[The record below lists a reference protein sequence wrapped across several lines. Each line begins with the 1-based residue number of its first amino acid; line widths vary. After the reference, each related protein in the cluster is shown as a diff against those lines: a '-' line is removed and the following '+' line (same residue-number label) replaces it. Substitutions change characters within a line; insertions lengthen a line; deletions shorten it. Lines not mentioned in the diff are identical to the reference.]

1 MSLNG
6 GCEQTC
12 TNTTGSFQCSCL
24 VGFSLS
30 SDGFTCDDVDECTN
44 ANGGCDQ
51 NCTNS
56 IGSFLC
62 SCETGYSLN
71 ADGFSC
77 DDINECTTENGGCE
91 QMCNNTIGSFQC
103 SCHIGYVL
111 NIDGLTCED
120 IDECNTTN
128 GGCAQICNN
137 TIGSFECLCRTGYI
151 LNINGLTCDD
161 IDECDTAN
169 GDCGQFCNNTLGGY
183 NCYCA
188 SGYSLAVDQ
197 FACDGFDPAS
207 NLSCSF
213 TTTTSISLTWTKP
226 VADIRGYS
234 VTYIPT
240 SGIYQPSLMTSFQ
253 SRNDT
258 SAVISSLYSGV
269 QYSFTVLAFG
279 MWNDSAN
286 ASVTCITELPPPTNF
301 SVSRVGAK
309 SVTVRWL
316 LPARALVVGYKVWVT
331 DKETTVVTSIQYV
344 PTSAVSATFTS
355 LIPATEYLVAGTCV
369 NSHIAGPQAN
379 VIAVTDTDGP
389 RDLIIEDVKPSS
401 LFLSWVLPV
410 AKLTGYE
417 LTYGSVQQHKERR
430 STGSLTLPGN
440 TDRYLLQGLVP
451 STQYMVS
458 LTAISLVGRSEKV
471 SLTGTTAT
479 DPPTE
484 LTVRDAS
491 STWMCVMWTPPVAAV
506 VAYDLKVIDAI
517 SQEEIH
523 FSIPYTIMEFNI
535 TGLFPKTK
543 YVVRIA
549 AVSMYGRS
557 VEDGSFGSTVAMSV
571 DNTDTD
577 ALSSKA
583 TTMAPADNTIKVTA
597 FWLKNV
603 ATTPQT
609 SESTPELDPFMP
621 GLLETTTS
629 ITTDFKPITV
639 APTSPSASVQHS
651 DGGEQQSAELKLTP
665 LEQILRLKDRIDQHA
680 NEETLIENLIDIITT
695 VSTLVETVDS
705 TPPSSDFVLI
715 WEEAI
720 DLLSKSS
727 ELIRATQ
734 GSTKTTMEKI
744 NDAIATTVSSL
755 VQMTPTQN
763 YTTVDDSVDLFEMDV
778 IDVHSVDVSPKQQLK
793 NIRDQQLTSQLQRR
807 GAALSLMDS
816 IDRAANSLLDILP
829 HMEDYAT
836 TFHKDE
842 IAVVIARS
850 TKNSNVTL
858 QAGQVTVSASTTNC
872 SSDDSADVKM
882 VVMKRN
888 LFSWDASTS
897 KENVITPVSKFSMR
911 SQRCSLQLIVT
922 IPLTWETV
930 VGRQYTAG
938 NAFDEYGS
946 NLDDAATGRNNR
958 TMDLHAFD
966 VHSSTLPVVMRLYWW
981 DRAATFRMFF
991 RYDTTPTQE
1000 LYDDMII
1007 VNDWENV
1014 ALHRGTNILA
1024 TFTPNIQRK
1033 QGRLYV
1039 GIQKSE
1045 PRVLLQT
1052 AHRPEDYV
1060 LQASTLGCVN
1070 WNHATEKWQDT
1081 NCAVQVDLSDSFIRC
1096 NCSFRSAKAAIAG
1109 SLHLIPNFID
1119 FDNVFGK
1126 PDSLHEN
1133 GVVFYTVIS
1142 EWALYLL
1149 MIIIFNVD
1157 FQRLREKTRGRNLR
1171 RRKQLPQL
1179 SVLLPNRMPAQYLY
1193 QITVTTG
1200 SMFGAGTSA
1209 RIGFQLFGSNST
1221 TVVKVINPGGESL
1234 VRGGTYDLIMPLKT
1248 SLGHLEL
1255 LQIWHDNTGADE
1267 ASWFLRDMIVKD
1279 LHTDQVYRFICYDW
1293 LSDVRSDGL
1302 VQRVVQV
1309 ATQEQLQCFSS
1320 LFRENTDAAFY
1331 DQHLWISP
1339 LVSPEGS
1346 RFSKAERLSCCWA
1359 VFNSIMLASAMWY
1372 NSGSRVTISNT
1383 VYDLE
1388 FVQFTL
1394 QELYVSVMTTLM
1406 VVPVALV
1413 PVQLFRLEIPAPVT
1427 VLGMRCRPKHGL
1439 FGDRLSRWSKYVAWL
1454 LVVTVSIVSSFFVTL
1469 YSLDWGRQKS
1479 EAWLKTFFLSF
1490 SLSSLV
1496 TETGQIFVI
1505 AILASLICTKRATKQ
1520 KTYDVNKAELH
1531 QRLLDHKAPQRMYP
1545 PKAASVQS
1553 MQNKSKQRRQFYHVL
1568 KDFGL
1573 LFLFVA
1579 VLFYISHHDKEPFAF
1594 HASQMLTNTLL
1605 EDFDQITTADEFW
1618 TWTEEI
1624 LLPVLYPSFW
1634 YNGWKMK
1641 YLDRQFPL
1649 YTEAF
1654 RIGPPLLTQLRE
1666 EPEESQHF
1674 QNGWVVATGNA
1685 TSACWQFNVSD
1696 IMSDNPDC
1704 ALQYTTE
1711 IPIAFSVATSIFS
1724 KLQQNQWIDEYTQHL
1739 TFQLSF
1745 YHPSLKLF
1753 SRVRMT
1759 VRQEDI
1765 GHLST
1770 SATVETHRLF
1780 QYENTSD
1787 YGMMVVHVVFVIL
1800 FLVHFIKQVVGIK
1813 REGRKHFR
1821 CLWNAFALLSIVGS
1835 STVICTFGIRYH
1847 FASAALRNIIEATGE
1862 LGIEQF
1868 VDFSSTFW
1876 WDDVF
1881 KHLLAVVVFITTLT
1895 LLRSVRFSKTIASF
1909 LALPGAMKNDLLSF
1923 TVTGII
1929 VFMAFTCSGLVV
1941 FGTHLLTYSNVLD
1954 TMLALFEMLMGRFF
1968 ADEILEANPVVG
1980 PIFFTLFMICI
1991 FIILINF
1998 LVTIIC
2004 DAIASRASVDDDYD
2018 QELVDYVW
2026 KSFKDIFGVYLSP
2039 KTGVRTDEVKR
2050 ADVGTNLRMIEESLN
2065 EISDVTRCLWANNT
2079 NGSPSS
2085 TQQRPNVPLQ
2095 GTSKQISASPQTSAA
2110 FSIQEQVQNI
2120 LEAHEDDQLKLEEAQ
2135 KLSRRRAKAMLKRK
2149 LTERRMQ
2156 KKDLKKSISEKETV
2170 LENVQMLIEQH
2181 DADEGRLEQRQSRA
2195 RRQFESTLRQKIAIR
2210 RMQKKNNAEF

>member
-1 MSLNG
+1 MFIRWIKSIILACTLLHVVSQASGCPLGYTLHDPLNACFKAYSQAKTYHQARDVCAADGGLLAMPKTSSLNNFVMNLMNELDPGAEYWLGLNDLGTEGVWLWEDGTPHASNDWGNWGAGEPNNLGGGEHCALKRRNGDWNDWPCPGTYYYKFVCQVQWRVQCPALPAPVNGAMTGANNVDGVVTFTCNVGYELDGSPSLTCQADLTWDGSVPTCPRVQCPTPPAPVNGYLSGGNFYQDVVQFTCHGGYELVGRPSLICQVDATWNGAVPTCTRIQCPILPSPINGNSNGRNFYQDVVQFWCDPGYEPMGQSSSTCQGDRTWSSNVPLCNDVDECSAAVAGCDQVCANTIGSFQCSCVGGFNLNTNGLSCDDINECMLANGGCQQNCHNIIGSYWCTCGTGYTLNVDGLTCSDVDECFAARGGCDQLCTNTVGSFLCSCGDGYSLNDDGFYCDDVNECETANGGCGQICDNLIGSFQCSCGDGYALNSDGLACDDLDECVYANGGCEQLCTNIPGSFQCSCGPGYNLSGNGFSCDDVDECMSLNG

-56 IGSFLC
+56 IGSFQC

-226 VADIRGYS
+226 AADIR
-234 VTYIPT
+234 
-240 SGIYQPSLMTSFQ
+240 GIYQPSLMTSFQ

-279 MWNDSAN
+279 LWNDSAN

-369 NSHIAGPQAN
+369 NSHIAGPQAD

-401 LFLSWVLPV
+401 LFLSWVSPV

-417 LTYGSVQQHKERR
+417 LTYGSFMVVSDNREPPVTTEDGNQAAEAPRNLRTRSVPAHTCHK
-430 STGSLTLPGN
+430 T
-440 TDRYLLQGLVP
+440 
-451 STQYMVS
+451 
-458 LTAISLVGRSEKV
+458 
-471 SLTGTTAT
+471 T

-491 STWMCVMWTPPVAAV
+491 ATWMYVMWTPPVAAV
-506 VAYDLKVIDAI
+506 VAYDLKVIDTI

-629 ITTDFKPITV
+629 ITT
-639 APTSPSASVQHS
+639 VQHS

-665 LEQILRLKDRIDQHA
+665 I
-680 NEETLIENLIDIITT
+680 EE
-695 VSTLVETVDS
+695 
-705 TPPSSDFVLI
+705 
-715 WEEAI
+715 EEAI

-734 GSTKTTMEKI
+734 GSTITTMEKI

-755 VQMTPTQN
+755 VQMTLTQN

-816 IDRAANSLLDILP
+816 IDQAANSLLDILP

-872 SSDDSADVKM
+872 SSDDSADVK
-882 VVMKRN
+882 
-888 LFSWDASTS
+888 
-897 KENVITPVSKFSMR
+897 
-911 SQRCSLQLIVT
+911 LIVT

-946 NLDDAATGRNNR
+946 NLDDAAASKKNG

-966 VHSSTLPVVMRLYWW
+966 VHSSTPSHDAFVL
-981 DRAATFRMFF
+981 
-991 RYDTTPTQE
+991 
-1000 LYDDMII
+1000 
-1007 VNDWENV
+1007 
-1014 ALHRGTNILA
+1014 
-1024 TFTPNIQRK
+1024 
-1033 QGRLYV
+1033 V
-1039 GIQKSE
+1039 GS
-1045 PRVLLQT
+1045 
-1052 AHRPEDYV
+1052 
-1060 LQASTLGCVN
+1060 
-1070 WNHATEKWQDT
+1070 
-1081 NCAVQVDLSDSFIRC
+1081 
-1096 NCSFRSAKAAIAG
+1096 
-1109 SLHLIPNFID
+1109 
-1119 FDNVFGK
+1119 
-1126 PDSLHEN
+1126 
-1133 GVVFYTVIS
+1133 
-1142 EWALYLL
+1142 
-1149 MIIIFNVD
+1149 
-1157 FQRLREKTRGRNLR
+1157 
-1171 RRKQLPQL
+1171 
-1179 SVLLPNRMPAQYLY
+1179 
-1193 QITVTTG
+1193 
-1200 SMFGAGTSA
+1200 
-1209 RIGFQLFGSNST
+1209 
-1221 TVVKVINPGGESL
+1221 
-1234 VRGGTYDLIMPLKT
+1234 
-1248 SLGHLEL
+1248 
-1255 LQIWHDNTGADE
+1255 
-1267 ASWFLRDMIVKD
+1267 
-1279 LHTDQVYRFICYDW
+1279 
-1293 LSDVRSDGL
+1293 RSDLPGVL
-1302 VQRVVQV
+1302 
-1309 ATQEQLQCFSS
+1309 S
-1320 LFRENTDAAFY
+1320 LR
-1331 DQHLWISP
+1331 HP
-1339 LVSPEGS
+1339 
-1346 RFSKAERLSCCWA
+1346 
-1359 VFNSIMLASAMWY
+1359 
-1372 NSGSRVTISNT
+1372 SNT
-1383 VYDLE
+1383 V
-1388 FVQFTL
+1388 
-1394 QELYVSVMTTLM
+1394 
-1406 VVPVALV
+1406 
-1413 PVQLFRLEIPAPVT
+1413 
-1427 VLGMRCRPKHGL
+1427 
-1439 FGDRLSRWSKYVAWL
+1439 
-1454 LVVTVSIVSSFFVTL
+1454 
-1469 YSLDWGRQKS
+1469 
-1479 EAWLKTFFLSF
+1479 
-1490 SLSSLV
+1490 
-1496 TETGQIFVI
+1496 
-1505 AILASLICTKRATKQ
+1505 
-1520 KTYDVNKAELH
+1520 
-1531 QRLLDHKAPQRMYP
+1531 
-1545 PKAASVQS
+1545 
-1553 MQNKSKQRRQFYHVL
+1553 
-1568 KDFGL
+1568 
-1573 LFLFVA
+1573 A
-1579 VLFYISHHDKEPFAF
+1579 V
-1594 HASQMLTNTLL
+1594 
-1605 EDFDQITTADEFW
+1605 
-1618 TWTEEI
+1618 
-1624 LLPVLYPSFW
+1624 
-1634 YNGWKMK
+1634 
-1641 YLDRQFPL
+1641 
-1649 YTEAF
+1649 
-1654 RIGPPLLTQLRE
+1654 
-1666 EPEESQHF
+1666 
-1674 QNGWVVATGNA
+1674 
-1685 TSACWQFNVSD
+1685 
-1696 IMSDNPDC
+1696 
-1704 ALQYTTE
+1704 
-1711 IPIAFSVATSIFS
+1711 
-1724 KLQQNQWIDEYTQHL
+1724 
-1739 TFQLSF
+1739 
-1745 YHPSLKLF
+1745 
-1753 SRVRMT
+1753 
-1759 VRQEDI
+1759 
-1765 GHLST
+1765 
-1770 SATVETHRLF
+1770 
-1780 QYENTSD
+1780 
-1787 YGMMVVHVVFVIL
+1787 
-1800 FLVHFIKQVVGIK
+1800 
-1813 REGRKHFR
+1813 
-1821 CLWNAFALLSIVGS
+1821 
-1835 STVICTFGIRYH
+1835 
-1847 FASAALRNIIEATGE
+1847 
-1862 LGIEQF
+1862 
-1868 VDFSSTFW
+1868 
-1876 WDDVF
+1876 
-1881 KHLLAVVVFITTLT
+1881 
-1895 LLRSVRFSKTIASF
+1895 
-1909 LALPGAMKNDLLSF
+1909 
-1923 TVTGII
+1923 
-1929 VFMAFTCSGLVV
+1929 
-1941 FGTHLLTYSNVLD
+1941 
-1954 TMLALFEMLMGRFF
+1954 
-1968 ADEILEANPVVG
+1968 
-1980 PIFFTLFMICI
+1980 
-1991 FIILINF
+1991 
-1998 LVTIIC
+1998 
-2004 DAIASRASVDDDYD
+2004 
-2018 QELVDYVW
+2018 
-2026 KSFKDIFGVYLSP
+2026 
-2039 KTGVRTDEVKR
+2039 
-2050 ADVGTNLRMIEESLN
+2050 
-2065 EISDVTRCLWANNT
+2065 
-2079 NGSPSS
+2079 
-2085 TQQRPNVPLQ
+2085 
-2095 GTSKQISASPQTSAA
+2095 
-2110 FSIQEQVQNI
+2110 
-2120 LEAHEDDQLKLEEAQ
+2120 
-2135 KLSRRRAKAMLKRK
+2135 
-2149 LTERRMQ
+2149 
-2156 KKDLKKSISEKETV
+2156 
-2170 LENVQMLIEQH
+2170 
-2181 DADEGRLEQRQSRA
+2181 
-2195 RRQFESTLRQKIAIR
+2195 
-2210 RMQKKNNAEF
+2210 